1 MGDMVE
7 LVMVQRADLEELA
20 LRAMFGDAT
29 HAPMDIAEIAADRE
43 WAEARERAKAMIMEN
58 LGGWVQISE

>member
-7 LVMVQRADLEELA
+7 LVTVKRADLEELA
-20 LRAMFGDAT
+20 LRAMFGDEMYMPLDPGDVAT
-29 HAPMDIAEIAADRE
+29 ERDRAASRK
-43 WAEARERAKAMIMEN
+43 RANAMIMEN